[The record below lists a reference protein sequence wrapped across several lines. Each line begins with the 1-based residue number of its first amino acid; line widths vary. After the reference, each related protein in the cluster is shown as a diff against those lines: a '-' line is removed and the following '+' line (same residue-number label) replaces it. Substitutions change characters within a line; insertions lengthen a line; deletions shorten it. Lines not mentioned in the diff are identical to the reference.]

1 MLTSLFRLRIARSFS
16 PFKSVVAPFITAE
29 PEEETEV
36 DTEAEAEAEAE
47 PLTRRGTRHRRC
59 RPS

>member
-36 DTEAEAEAEAE
+36 DTEAEAEAE
-47 PLTRRGTRHRRC
+47 PLTRRGTRHYRF

>member
-1 MLTSLFRLRIARSFS
+1 MFTSLLRLRIARSFS
-16 PFKSVVAPFITAE
+16 PFKSEVAPFITAE
-29 PEEETEV
+29 PEEETEA
-36 DTEAEAEAEAE
+36 DTEAEAEAE